1 MSLRSRVLVGL
12 ALIAVVASGAALM
25 VTLTTRSYLVTQ
37 LDERLLTFV
46 GPAAHQ
52 DASSDTSGY
61 VSGDDGDDGDGDDDS
76 SVTPQPPGLS
86 SERPSDALLG
96 ELYIDGTYR
105 AVWNPNVYRGDDKV
119 AAIPLID
126 STSLSTK
133 TDTYLTVPSTG
144 DDEYRV
150 LVRPAT
156 DHWQVIGLSTEP
168 VEALAHRMVMIE
180 ALSIAAVLAGLG
192 LVAWW
197 VIRLGI
203 SPMRRMVAASTLI
216 ADGDL
221 SVRLDGA
228 GSGTE
233 SAALATSL
241 NAMIG
246 TLSAS
251 IKERERSEAQLREF
265 VADASHELR
274 TPLTTVLGYA
284 QLHRKGGIEGKAK
297 QADAWARTEAEASR
311 MKRLVEDM
319 LELARF
325 DAESQLHLVSLDATS
340 LVSEILTDAA
350 RAHPDVMFASG
361 HGSVTADTA
370 APVMVT
376 ADADRLR
383 QAVINVV
390 TNAAHHGATH
400 VTTTVRFVERPCD
413 DGVGAGTRP
422 GPGASERHVL
432 IAVADDGPGMTPEVA
447 SRATER
453 FVRGDSSRSRSTG
466 GAGLGLAITAAI
478 VDAHHGLLTISS
490 TLGEGTTVS
499 MEIPERP
506 HTSRSF

>member
-12 ALIAVVASGAALM
+12 ALIALVATGAAIV
-25 VTLTTRSYLVTQ
+25 VTVTTRSYLVNQ
-37 LDERLLTFV
+37 LDERLLAFV
-46 GPAAHQ
+46 GPGNHADAAQ
-52 DASSDTSGY
+52 DLGNY
-61 VSGDDGDDGDGDDDS
+61 VNGDDGDGDVDEP
-76 SVTPQPPGLS
+76 VLQPTDPTKD
-86 SERPSDALLG
+86 RPSDALLG
-96 ELYIDGTYR
+96 ELFIDGKYKV
-105 AVWNPNVYRGDDKV
+105 VWSPNVYQGDDATPSV
-119 AAIPLID
+119 PLID
-126 STSLSTK
+126 PAAVSVMQ
-133 TDTYLTVPSTG
+133 DTYLTVPSTG
-144 DDEYRV
+144 DEEFRV
-150 LVRPAT
+150 LVRPAI

-168 VEALAHRMVMIE
+168 VEAVSRRMVMIE
-180 ALSIAAVLAGLG
+180 SLSIAAVIAGLG

-203 SPMRRMVAASTLI
+203 SPMRRMVDASALI

-246 TLSAS
+246 RLSAS
-251 IKERERSEAQLREF
+251 ISERERSEEQLREF

-284 QLHRKGGIEGKAK
+284 QLHRKGGIAGKAK
-297 QADAWARTEAEASR
+297 QADAWARTEAEAGR

-325 DAESQLHLVSLDATS
+325 DSEPQLRLASLNAKGLVVEVLA
-340 LVSEILTDAA
+340 DAA
-350 RAHPDVMFASG
+350 RTHPDVAFSLG
-361 HGSVTADTA
+361 HGPVVADVE

-390 TNAAHHGATH
+390 NNAAHHGAGH
-400 VTTTVRFVERPCD
+400 VTATVRLVEREN
-413 DGVGAGTRP
+413 G
-422 GPGASERHVL
+422 ERVR
-432 IAVADDGPGMTPEVA
+432 IDVVDDGPGMTPEIA
-447 SRATER
+447 ARATER

-478 VDAHHGLLTISS
+478 VDAHQGVLEIAS
-490 TLGEGTTVS
+490 TLGKGTTVS
-499 MEIPERP
+499 IEIPA
-506 HTSRSF
+506 